1 MTRWTPSWR
10 ASSPGSA
17 PATHDTLTSGY
28 GLRVMA
34 DAAVLLRTIQRVER
48 VLSEA
53 EAEADAYPAVLA
65 AIGGELGWSSGI
77 WWAPEGD
84 GPEVAAGDG
93 VTVVVPV
100 KAHGHTVAVLEFAG
114 PEPDE
119 DTYAVLE
126 TLGVQIGRF
135 AAHSRAQKALR
146 DSSARRAAMLDAAFD
161 CVFTMDSS
169 RRILEVNRAAERT
182 FGLPASDLVGREIAE
197 LVEPPRGGLVIGAR
211 SELTARRG
219 DGSAFPVELIVTRPE
234 LPGPP
239 LFYGYLRDV
248 TRRHSA
254 EQGLRKLASEQAALR
269 RVATAVAEER
279 DPGELF
285 TLVVEES
292 ARLLDAHTSHLV
304 RYVDD
309 GASVVMVARWARNP
323 DHLLPLDTPIPLDSD
338 SAMLRILRT
347 RRPARIET
355 YAGEDGDLA
364 ELLRGRGYHS
374 AVGAPIVLG
383 GRLWGSLIV
392 SSQVPEPFPPDAEQ
406 RVGDFA
412 ELAAQALA
420 NAEARAQL
428 AASRARIVQAGDA
441 ERRRLERNL
450 HDGAQQRLVSLSL
463 TLRLAA
469 KRHHEDPM
477 LLGAVDELAHA
488 LEELRELARGI
499 HPAVLTEYG
508 LEPALRALAA
518 RSTVPVELEVALE
531 DRLPPPVEAAAYY
544 VAAEALTNV
553 AKHARASTVR
563 VSVSRDDGRA
573 VIEVADDGRGG
584 ADASGSGLRG
594 LADRVEALAGRLA
607 VATTAG
613 AGTTLRAEM
622 PCA

>member
-1 MTRWTPSWR
+1 
-10 ASSPGSA
+10 
-17 PATHDTLTSGY
+17 
-28 GLRVMA
+28 MA
-34 DAAVLLRTIQRVER
+34 DAATLLRLFQRVER

-53 EAEADAYPAVLA
+53 EAEEDAYPALIA
-65 AIGGELGWSSGI
+65 AIGAELGWTSGI

-93 VTVVVPV
+93 VTIVVPIR
-100 KAHGHTVAVLEFAG
+100 AQGHTLAVLEFAG

-119 DTYAVLE
+119 ETYAALE
-126 TLGVQIGRF
+126 TLGAQVGRF
-135 AAHSRAQKALR
+135 AQHRRAQKALR
-146 DSSARRAAMLDAAFD
+146 EASARRAAMLDAAFD

-182 FGLPASDLVGREIAE
+182 FGSSAAELVGRDLGE
-197 LVEPPRGGLVIGAR
+197 LVEPPRGGLVIGSR
-211 SELTARRG
+211 SEVTARRANG
-219 DGSAFPVELIVTRPE
+219 EEFPVELIVTRPE
-234 LPGPP
+234 LPGAP

-248 TRRHSA
+248 SRRHSA
-254 EQGLRKLASEQAALR
+254 EQELRRLASEQAALR

-279 DPGELF
+279 DPAELF

-309 GASVVMVARWARNP
+309 GANVVMVARWARNP
-323 DHLLPLDTPIPLDSD
+323 AHLLPLDEPIPLDSD
-338 SAMLRILRT
+338 SAMLRILKT

-355 YAGEDGDLA
+355 YEQQPGGLA

-392 SSQVPEPFPPDAEQ
+392 SSQTPEPFPPDAEQ

-428 AASRARIVQAGDA
+428 AASRARIVRAGDE

-469 KRHHEDPM
+469 KRHQEDPM
-477 LLGAVDELAHA
+477 LLGAVEELAHA

-508 LEPALRALAA
+508 LEPALRALADRA
-518 RSTVPVELEVALE
+518 PMPVELDVELE

-553 AKHARASTVR
+553 AKHARATAVNVR
-563 VSVSRDDGRA
+563 VTRGNGRA

-607 VATTAG
+607 VTSTAG

>member
-1 MTRWTPSWR
+1 MAE
-10 ASSPGSA
+10 AS
-17 PATHDTLTSGY
+17 TL
-28 GLRVMA
+28 LRVF
-34 DAAVLLRTIQRVER
+34 QRVER
-48 VLSEA
+48 ALSEA
-53 EAEADAYPAVLA
+53 EAEEDAYPAVIA
-65 AIGGELGWSSGI
+65 AIGGELGWTSGI

-84 GPEVAAGDG
+84 GPEIAAGDG
-93 VTVVVPV
+93 VTIVVPI
-100 KAHGHTVAVLEFAG
+100 KMHGRTLAVLEFAG

-119 DTYAVLE
+119 ETYAALE
-126 TLGVQIGRF
+126 TLGTQVGRF

-146 DSSARRAAMLDAAFD
+146 DSAARRAAMLDAAFD

-182 FGLPASDLVGREIAE
+182 FGRPAAELIGRELAE
-197 LVEPPRGGLVIGAR
+197 LVTPPRGGLVIGAR
-211 SELTARRG
+211 SELTANRA
-219 DGSAFPVELIVTRPE
+219 DGEEFPVELIVTRPE

-248 TRRHSA
+248 SRRHSA
-254 EQGLRKLASEQAALR
+254 EQELRKLASEQAALR

-279 DPGELF
+279 EPAELF

-309 GASVVMVARWARNP
+309 GAKVVMVARWARNP
-323 DHLLPLDTPIPLDSD
+323 DHLLPLDTPLPLDSD
-338 SAMLRILRT
+338 SAMLRILKT

-355 YAGEDGDLA
+355 YAEQPGDLA

-392 SSQVPEPFPPDAEQ
+392 SSQTPEPFAPDAER

-428 AASRARIVQAGDA
+428 AASRARIVRAGDE

-469 KRHHEDPM
+469 KRHQEDPM

-508 LEPALRALAA
+508 LEPALRALADRA
-518 RSTVPVELEVALE
+518 PLPVELEVELE
-531 DRLPPPVEAAAYY
+531 DRLPAPVEAAAYY

-553 AKHARASTVR
+553 AKHARANAVR
-563 VSVSRDDGRA
+563 IAVSRGNGRA
-573 VIEVADDGRGG
+573 VIVVADDGRGG

-594 LADRVEALAGRLA
+594 LSDRVEALAGRLA
-607 VATTAG
+607 VASTAG

>member
-1 MTRWTPSWR
+1 
-10 ASSPGSA
+10 
-17 PATHDTLTSGY
+17 
-28 GLRVMA
+28 MA
-34 DAAVLLRTIQRVER
+34 DASALLRTLQRVER
-48 VLSEA
+48 ILA
-53 EAEADAYPAVLA
+53 EAESEEDAYPALIA
-65 AIGGELGWSSGI
+65 AIEAELGWTSGI

-93 VTVVVPV
+93 VTIVVPV
-100 KAHGHTVAVLEFAG
+100 KARGRTLAVIEFAG

-119 DTYAVLE
+119 DTYAALE
-126 TLGVQIGRF
+126 TLGTMIGRF
-135 AAHSRAQKALR
+135 AEHSRAQRALHEW
-146 DSSARRAAMLDAAFD
+146 SARRAAMLDAAFD

-169 RRILEVNRAAERT
+169 RRILEVNRAAEHT
-182 FGLPASDLVGREIAE
+182 FRCPAAELIGREIGE

-211 SELTARRG
+211 SELTARRA
-219 DGSAFPVELIVTRPE
+219 DGEPFPVELIVTRPE
-234 LPGPP
+234 IPGPP

-248 TRRHSA
+248 TRRQTA
-254 EQGLRKLASEQAALR
+254 EEGLRRLADEQAALR

-279 DPGELF
+279 EPAELF
-285 TLVVEES
+285 TLVAEEL
-292 ARLLDAHTSHLV
+292 AHLLDAQTTHLV
-304 RYVDD
+304 RYEDEGTRVSMLA
-309 GASVVMVARWARNP
+309 GWASNKAHAIPTGSV
-323 DHLLPLDTPIPLDSD
+323 LPLDSD
-338 SAMLRILRT
+338 SAT
-347 RRPARIET
+347 RRVWRTGAPARVDT
-355 YAGEDGDLA
+355 YTGTPGELA
-364 ELLRGRGYHS
+364 ETLRELGYTS
-374 AVGAPIVLG
+374 AIAAPIVLG
-383 GRLWGSLIV
+383 GRLWGALV
-392 SSQVPEPFPPDAEQ
+392 LTTVDPEPFAPDAER
-406 RVGDFA
+406 RVHDFA

-428 AASRARIVQAGDA
+428 AASRARIVRAGDE

-469 KRHHEDPM
+469 KRHGEDPM
-477 LLGAVDELAHA
+477 LLGAVEELSFA

-508 LEPALRALAA
+508 LEPALRSLAD
-518 RSTVPVELEVALE
+518 RSPLPVELEVELE
-531 DRLPPPVEAAAYY
+531 ERLPAPVEAAAYY

-553 AKHARASTVR
+553 AKHAEARTVR
-563 VSVSRDDGRA
+563 VTVSRGEGRA

-607 VATTAG
+607 VTSAAG

>member
-1 MTRWTPSWR
+1 
-10 ASSPGSA
+10 
-17 PATHDTLTSGY
+17 
-28 GLRVMA
+28 MA
-34 DAAVLLRTIQRVER
+34 DAASLLRTLQRVER
-48 VLSEA
+48 ILA
-53 EAEADAYPAVLA
+53 EAEDEAHAYPALIA

-93 VTVVVPV
+93 VTIVVPV
-100 KAHGHTVAVLEFAG
+100 RVHKQTLAVLEFAG

-119 DTYAVLE
+119 DTYAALE
-126 TLGVQIGRF
+126 TLGTMIGRF
-135 AAHSRAQKALR
+135 AVHSRAERALQE
-146 DSSARRAAMLDAAFD
+146 SAARRAAMLDAAFD

-169 RRILEVNRAAERT
+169 RRILEVNRAAEHT
-182 FGLPASDLVGREIAE
+182 FRCSAAELIGREIGE

-211 SELTARRG
+211 SELTARRAG
-219 DGSAFPVELIVTRPE
+219 GETFPVELIVTRPE

-248 TRRHSA
+248 SRRQTA
-254 EQGLRKLASEQAALR
+254 EEELRRLANEQAALR

-279 DPGELF
+279 EPADLF
-285 TLVVEES
+285 TLVAEEL
-292 ARLLDAHTSHLV
+292 AHLLDAQTTHLV
-304 RYVDD
+304 RYEDE
-309 GASVVMVARWARNP
+309 GARVSMLAGWASNKAHAIPTGSV
-323 DHLLPLDTPIPLDSD
+323 LPLDSD
-338 SAMLRILRT
+338 SAT
-347 RRPARIET
+347 RRVWRTGAPARVDSYSGT
-355 YAGEDGDLA
+355 PGELA
-364 ELLRGRGYHS
+364 EALRQLGYTS
-374 AVGAPIVLG
+374 AIAAPIVLG
-383 GRLWGSLIV
+383 GRLWGALV
-392 SSQVPEPFPPDAEQ
+392 LTTVDPEPFPPDAER
-406 RVGDFA
+406 RVADFA

-469 KRHHEDPM
+469 KRHQDPM
-477 LLGAVDELAHA
+477 LLAAVEELALA

-508 LEPALRALAA
+508 LEPALRSLAD
-518 RSTVPVELEVALE
+518 RSPLPVELEVELD

-553 AKHARASTVR
+553 AKHADASLVR
-563 VSVSRDDGRA
+563 VTVNRGNGRA

-607 VATTAG
+607 VSSTAG

>member
-1 MTRWTPSWR
+1 
-10 ASSPGSA
+10 
-17 PATHDTLTSGY
+17 
-28 GLRVMA
+28 MA
-34 DAAVLLRTIQRVER
+34 DAATLLRTLQRVER
-48 VLSEA
+48 ILA
-53 EAEADAYPAVLA
+53 EAEGEEDAYPALIVA
-65 AIGGELGWSSGI
+65 MSAELGWSSGI

-84 GPEVAAGDG
+84 GPEIAAGDG
-93 VTVVVPV
+93 VTIVVPIT
-100 KAHGHTVAVLEFAG
+100 AHGHTLAVLEFAG

-119 DTYAVLE
+119 ELYSALE
-126 TLGVQIGRF
+126 TLGTQIGRF
-135 AAHSRAQKALR
+135 AVHARAQKALQV
-146 DSSARRAAMLDAAFD
+146 SAARRAAMLDAAFD

-182 FGLPASDLVGREIAE
+182 FKLPAADLIGREIGE

-211 SELTARRG
+211 SELTAIRAG
-219 DGSAFPVELIVTRPE
+219 GEPFPVELIVTRPE

-254 EQGLRKLASEQAALR
+254 EQELRKLASEQAALR
-269 RVATAVAEER
+269 RVATAVAAER
-279 DPGELF
+279 EPAELF

-304 RYVDD
+304 RYADD
-309 GASVVMVARWARNP
+309 GANVVMVARWARNP
-323 DHLLPLDTPIPLDSD
+323 AHLLPLDEPIPLDSD
-338 SAMLRILRT
+338 SAMLRILKT

-355 YAGEDGDLA
+355 YAEQPGDLA

-392 SSQVPEPFPPDAEQ
+392 SSQIPEPFPEDAER

-428 AASRARIVQAGDA
+428 AASRARIVRAGDE

-469 KRHHEDPM
+469 KRHQEDPM
-477 LLGAVDELAHA
+477 LLGAVEELSHA

-499 HPAVLTEYG
+499 HPAILTEYG
-508 LEPALRALAA
+508 LEPALRALADRA
-518 RSTVPVELEVALE
+518 PMPVELEVELE

-553 AKHARASTVR
+553 AKHARANAVR
-563 VSVSRDDGRA
+563 IAVSRGNGRA

-584 ADASGSGLRG
+584 ADAAGSGLRG

-607 VATTAG
+607 VTSSAG